1 MVSEVK
7 IVVKR
12 ILAVEKK
19 ERERVSEK
27 LLMFSFET
35 RARGETSSYC
45 LAEILESLER
55 TVSIRFLQH
64 AVLSNTTASAHERK
78 R

>member
-19 ERERVSEK
+19 ERERLSEK
-27 LLMFSFET
+27 PLMFSFET
-35 RARGETSSYC
+35 RARGETSS
-45 LAEILESLER
+45 
-55 TVSIRFLQH
+55 
-64 AVLSNTTASAHERK
+64 
-78 R
+78 